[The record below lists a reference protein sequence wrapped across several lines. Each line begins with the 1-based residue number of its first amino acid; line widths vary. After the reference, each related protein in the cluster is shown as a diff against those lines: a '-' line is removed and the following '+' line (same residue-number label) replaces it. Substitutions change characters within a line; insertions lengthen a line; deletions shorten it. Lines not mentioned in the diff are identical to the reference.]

1 MPTPHQP
8 TVRHLLKERGRDLI
22 IRQAIED
29 AWATVKGMPGRAWW
43 RRKTTTAELV
53 WEHMIEN
60 VIAGLADDRDVRVV
74 THHDTVSFIIGDTV
88 LMRMKKADLQ
98 LRTKNYPTAQATL
111 FYAHESDLFG
121 YSGLQRVEATYVL
134 NRFATDIDWIGIVAQ
149 ERNNILWQFE
159 LGADAEGDVVAFP
172 VAPPAGPA
180 ADRVLKV
187 KDAGAGDEAAQKKD
201 E

>member
-8 TVRHLLKERGRDLI
+8 TVRQLMKEHGRDVI
-22 IRQAIED
+22 IRQAVED
-29 AWATVKGMPGRAWW
+29 AWTTVKAMPGRAWW

-60 VIAGLADDRDVRVV
+60 VIAGLADDKDVRVV
-74 THHDTVSFIIGDTV
+74 AHHDTVSFIISDTV

-98 LRTKNYPTAQATL
+98 LRTKNYPTAQSTL
-111 FYAHESDLFG
+111 FHAHESDLFG

-149 ERNNILWQFE
+149 EQRNILWQFE
-159 LGADAEGDVVAFP
+159 LGADAEGDIVAFP
-172 VAPPAGPA
+172 ATPPAGPA
-180 ADRVLKV
+180 ADRVLKI
-187 KDAGAGDEAAQKKD
+187 KDTGAGDEAAQKKD

>member
-1 MPTPHQP
+1 MPIPHQP
-8 TVRHLLKERGRDLI
+8 TVRQLLKEHGRDRI
-22 IRQAIED
+22 IRQAVED
-29 AWATVKGMPGRAWW
+29 AWASVKAMPGRAWW

-60 VIAGLADDRDVRVV
+60 VVAGLADDKDVRVV

-98 LRTKNYPTAQATL
+98 LRTKNYPTAQASL
-111 FYAHESDLFG
+111 FHAHESDLFG

-134 NRFATDIDWIGIVAQ
+134 NRFGTDIDWIGIVAHEQ
-149 ERNNILWQFE
+149 SNVLWQFE
-159 LGADAEGDVVAFP
+159 LGADAEDDVVAFP

-187 KDAGAGDEAAQKKD
+187 KGTGAATEAAQKKD

>member
-8 TVRHLLKERGRDLI
+8 TVRQLLKEHGRDVI
-22 IRQAIED
+22 IRQAVED
-29 AWATVKGMPGRAWW
+29 AWATVKAMPGRTWW

-60 VIAGLADDRDVRVV
+60 AIAGLADDKGVRVV
-74 THHDTVSFIIGDTV
+74 PHHDTVSFIICDTV
-88 LMRMKKADLQ
+88 LLRMKKADLQ

-111 FYAHESDLFG
+111 FHAHESDLFG
-121 YSGLQRVEATYVL
+121 YPGLQRVEATYVL

-149 ERNNILWQFE
+149 ERSNILWQFE

-187 KDAGAGDEAAQKKD
+187 KDTGAGDEAAQKQD